1 MFKKISILFIFI
13 LSHLALNAQRI
24 DSSSFNYAS
33 PKEYELG
40 GITVIG
46 SDHMDQNVLMLLAG
60 LNVGDKIQVPGDK
73 ISTAIENLWKQ
84 GLFEDIKITS
94 GTVSGNI
101 LYLNIVVTE
110 RPKLNKYTI
119 TGVKKSELEDI
130 EEKMPNVRGKVITDG
145 LKSSIVET
153 IKKFL
158 IEEKGYWDVKVETQ
172 VEKDPKNENNAVLSI
187 RVIKGNKIKIKDI
200 NFIGLKAF
208 KPGKVRRT
216 FKETKRKRWW
226 NPFNSGKLNE
236 NDLEKDEKALIEK
249 YNSKGYRDAKIVRD
263 SVYRV
268 SPKRINL
275 DVLVNEGHIYYFRN
289 ITWVGNSKYSS
300 KTLSNVLGINKGDVY
315 DQSKLNTKLYMNP
328 NGNDVSSLYMDEGYL
343 FFNITPVETMASD
356 DSIDLEMR
364 IYEGKQAT
372 INKIII
378 TGNTKT
384 NEHVVRREIRTQP
397 GQLFR
402 RSDVIRTQRELS
414 QLGYFDPEKMNVT
427 PIPNP
432 ANGTVDIEYT
442 VEEKPSDQIQLSGGY
457 GNKRL
462 VGTLG
467 VSFTNFSARNFF
479 KKDAWRPLPSGDGQK
494 LSIQAQSTGKF
505 YQAFNIAF
513 VEPWLGGKKPTSLS
527 LSTNHTRQV
536 DASISESNYL
546 KITGVSVGLG
556 KRLKVPDDYFTLF
569 QELNYDY
576 YTLKNYN
583 RVFSFS
589 NGYANN
595 IYYKITLQRNSI
607 DKPIFETRGSQIS
620 LSGQF
625 TPPYSLFNDVDYAN
639 STLSE
644 QDRYR
649 FVEYQKYK
657 FSIKNFIPITNK
669 KGKEGKEARNLILK
683 TQAGFGFLSP
693 YFTKTGDVPFERFY
707 LGGSGLTGFRIGGQE
722 VIALRGYDDNGSVSP
737 TNGASY
743 IAKYSMELRFPLV
756 VSPQATIFTLV
767 FLDAG
772 NSWNKAKEFNPIDLK
787 RSTGF
792 GVRLFLPMFGLL
804 GFDYGWRLDDSSYG
818 SKSFMQKGQFHFT
831 IGATLG
837 EL

>member
-1 MFKKISILFIFI
+1 MSVKNK
-13 LSHLALNAQRI
+13 LSLLLLLLHTVLNAQ
-24 DSSSFNYAS
+24 DSASTSINYAS
-33 PKEYELG
+33 PKEYEIG
-40 GITVIG
+40 GITGSG
-46 SDHMDQNVLMLLAG
+46 SDRIDQNVLMLLSG
-60 LNVGDKIQVPGDK
+60 LKIGDKIQVPGDK
-73 ISTAIENLWKQ
+73 LSTAIENLWKQ
-84 GLFEDIKITS
+84 GLFEDIKITADKIV
-94 GTVSGNI
+94 GDVIYINI
-101 LYLNIVVTE
+101 AVAE

-119 TGVKKSELEDI
+119 TGVKKGELEDI
-130 EEKMPNVRGKVITDG
+130 EEKLPNIKGRVITDA
-145 LKSSIVET
+145 LRASIVET
-153 IKKFL
+153 IKTFL
-158 IEEKGYWDVKVETQ
+158 KDKGYLDVKVETQ
-172 VEKDPKNENNAVLSI
+172 VEKDPKNESNAILAIKV
-187 RVIKGNKIKIKDI
+187 VKGNKIKIQDI
-200 NFIGLKAF
+200 NLIGVNAF

-216 FKETKRKRWW
+216 FKETKQKRWW

-236 NDLEKDEKALIEK
+236 NDLEKDEKLLIEK

-268 SPKRINL
+268 SPKRISI
-275 DVLVNEGHIYYFRN
+275 DVEVKEGHVYYFRN
-289 ITWVGNSKYSS
+289 ITWIGNSKYSS
-300 KTLSNVLGINKGDVY
+300 KTLSNVLAINKGDVY

-343 FFNITPVETMASD
+343 FFNITPVEIMATE

-372 INKIII
+372 VNKIII
-378 TGNTKT
+378 KGNTKT
-384 NEHVVRREIRTQP
+384 NEHVIRREIRTQP

-414 QLGYFDPEKMNVT
+414 QLGYFDPEKMGVN

-432 ANGTVDIEYT
+432 ANSTVDIEYT
-442 VEEKPSDQIQLSGGY
+442 VEEKPSDQVQLSGGY

-467 VSFTNFSARNFF
+467 VSFTNFSARSFF
-479 KKDAWRPLPSGDGQK
+479 KKESWRPLPSGDGQR
-494 LSIQAQSTGKF
+494 LSIQAQSTGRF

-513 VEPWLGGKKPTSLS
+513 VEPWLGGAKPTSLS
-527 LSTNHTRQV
+527 LSTNYTRMV
-536 DASISESNYL
+536 DASIAETNFL
-546 KITGVSVGLG
+546 NITGASVGIG

-576 YTLKNYN
+576 YVLKNYS

-589 NGYANN
+589 NGYSNN

-625 TPPYSLFNDVDYAN
+625 TPPYSAFNNVDYSNPAI
-639 STLSE
+639 TD
-644 QDRYR
+644 QDRYK

-657 FSIKNFIPITNK
+657 FSIKHFTPITNK
-669 KGKEGKEARNLILK
+669 KGKEGKDARNLILK

-693 YFTKTGDVPFERFY
+693 YSSKTGDVPFERFY

-722 VIALRGYDDNGSVSP
+722 VIALRGYDDYGSVSP
-737 TNGASY
+737 KNGAAY
-743 IAKYSMELRFPLV
+743 IAKYSMELRFPIVL
-756 VSPQATIFTLV
+756 SQQATIFTLA

-772 NSWNKAKEFNPIDLK
+772 NSWDKAREFNPFDLK

-804 GFDYGWRLDDSSYG
+804 GFDYGWRLDDSNYG
-818 SKSFMQKGQFHFT
+818 AGQFMQKGQFHFT